1 MKKNSLFLSTLLG
14 ATSLFATD
22 YIYSGVGSFD
32 TITPPQYDNVVLTL
46 DENGTVNANKRA
58 RFVVGSNALY
68 SLKTDPKNNPSDFA
82 AWDIIWGFN
91 INLKT
96 NAGGEKEVLNLT
108 DKVVFVGHNDS
119 ANQKLF
125 RIYNYTGT
133 EYPTNTTAVANFD
146 IVELT
151 NNAVFKF
158 EVNTRLAG
166 NQIIIDS
173 DNSGIHVNKGTLQ
186 YQVATTSWNKS
197 QSYLQV
203 DSGATFKMETPSD
216 FHVNKAL
223 IAGDFINETNKRIV
237 FNSNL
242 KYPSVITGNL
252 FSVGRLQVV
261 GALQLDGEA
270 NYVYDK
276 NNNGS
281 VLMSNTGKIIL
292 NKENALNALVV
303 STEAEYNSASEAEQK
318 ANFVVRGDENAK
330 VYYKKKA
337 PFIVMNGSANNII
350 EVNVTNT
357 FGLSF
362 SGCALGT
369 VEIASDATWIVSEF
383 GNYNSKPTLV
393 LKNFENDAV
402 FFTTTAMN
410 QYETYITDIKAIMAD
425 GQEYGKD
432 DINFVADTFNGQAGY
447 WLTVAVPEP
456 AEWAMIFGCIALA
469 FAVYHRRK

>member
-22 YIYSGVGSFD
+22 YIYTGEGSFD

-91 INLKT
+91 INVKS

-108 DKVVFVGHNDS
+108 DKVVFVGHVDGSNY
-119 ANQKLF
+119 
-125 RIYNYTGT
+125 RIYNYTGS
-133 EYPTNTTAVANFD
+133 EYPTNTTALAKFN
-146 IVELT
+146 ELSLI

-158 EVNTRLAG
+158 ETNTRLVG
-166 NQIIIDS
+166 NS
-173 DNSGIHVNKGTLQ
+173 LVVDNDKSGIWVNKGTLQ

-216 FHVNKAL
+216 FYVNKAL

-242 KYPSVITGNL
+242 NYPSVITGNL
-252 FSVGRLQVV
+252 FSVGRLQVI

-276 NNNGS
+276 DNNGS

-292 NKENALNALVV
+292 NKENALNALVA

-318 ANFVVRGDENAK
+318 ANFVVRGDENSK
-330 VYYKKKA
+330 VYYKKTA

-362 SGCALGT
+362 STCALGT

-410 QYETYITDIKAIMAD
+410 QYETYIADIKAIMAD
-425 GQEYGKD
+425 NQEYGKD

-447 WLTVAVPEP
+447 WLTIAVPEP
-456 AEWAMIFGCIALA
+456 AEWAMIFGGIALVL
-469 FAVYHRRK
+469 AVYRRRK